1 MQNYVINFA
10 SDIRHVGGVLQVLLF
25 PPLIKL
31 TTVLASVVRVHVAS
45 PDEQRRGGMAHQ
57 I

>member
-31 TTVLASVVRVHVAS
+31 TTILASVVRVHVAS